1 MNSYN
6 YKYDLDDFIE
16 NDELN
21 TQIYGVLLALQD
33 GAPNRIKLKRDIIHM
48 FNKMYEMCHIIRQ
61 DKHPEMYFQNYWDKA
76 RAEHTSYE
84 TSIIFSGVYLIL
96 SLRPGTSINLS
107 ICLNRIKA
115 KIDPAYFEPFEPILN
130 SGKAYADGKALPP
143 DFAFLKFEADK
154 IEDLSKRELYYQEY
168 QTRYKQAQNQGDI
181 LKQIEDE
188 IKLIE
193 RTKALTVQD
202 NNEIPFEKSDTK
214 RTLKVT
220 TDVLVLILQKAGI
233 SIASDDKA
241 KIARLIGYIT
251 DFSDEKIRQRL
262 SNSDELTSYHK
273 EEVENINKILKD
285 LNIDISM
292 TYNKNR

>member
-21 TQIYGVLLALQD
+21 TQIYGVLLAMQD

-115 KIDPAYFEPFEPILN
+115 KIDPAYLEPFEPILN

-154 IEDLSKRELYYQEY
+154 IEDLSKRELFYQEY

-193 RTKALTVQD
+193 RTKALTDQENVEIPTESEKGASSKVRAVVIMEMLKQMGKGKSAND
-202 NNEIPFEKSDTK
+202 LSAICRLVSFLTNQREKKLYNEAQKGILLSSYHDAEISQANEILKS
-214 RTLKVT
+214 LN
-220 TDVLVLILQKAGI
+220 I
-233 SIASDDKA
+233 SIS
-241 KIARLIGYIT
+241 I
-251 DFSDEKIRQRL
+251 EK
-262 SNSDELTSYHK
+262 
-273 EEVENINKILKD
+273 NKD
-285 LNIDISM
+285 
-292 TYNKNR
+292 Y

>member
-21 TQIYGVLLALQD
+21 TQIYGILLALQD
-33 GAPNRIKLKRDIIHM
+33 GAPDRYRLQRDLVHM

-168 QTRYKQAQNQGDI
+168 QTRYRQAQNQGDI

-193 RTKALTVQD
+193 RTKALTDQENVEIPTKSEKGASSKVRAVVIMEMLKQMGKGKSAND
-202 NNEIPFEKSDTK
+202 LSAICRLVSFLTNQSEKKLYNEAQKGILLSSYHDAEISQINEILKS
-214 RTLKVT
+214 LN
-220 TDVLVLILQKAGI
+220 I
-233 SIASDDKA
+233 SIS
-241 KIARLIGYIT
+241 I
-251 DFSDEKIRQRL
+251 EK
-262 SNSDELTSYHK
+262 
-273 EEVENINKILKD
+273 NKD
-285 LNIDISM
+285 
-292 TYNKNR
+292 Y

>member
-115 KIDPAYFEPFEPILN
+115 KIDPAYLEPFEPILN

-154 IEDLSKRELYYQEY
+154 IEDLSKRELFYQEY

-193 RTKALTVQD
+193 RTKALTDQENVEIPTESEKGASSKVRAVVIMEMLKQMGKGKSAND
-202 NNEIPFEKSDTK
+202 LSAICRLVSFLTNQSEKKLYNEAQKGILLSSYHDAEISQANEILKS
-214 RTLKVT
+214 LN
-220 TDVLVLILQKAGI
+220 I
-233 SIASDDKA
+233 SIS
-241 KIARLIGYIT
+241 I
-251 DFSDEKIRQRL
+251 EK
-262 SNSDELTSYHK
+262 
-273 EEVENINKILKD
+273 NKD
-285 LNIDISM
+285 
-292 TYNKNR
+292 Y

>member
-21 TQIYGVLLALQD
+21 TQIYGVLLAMQD

-115 KIDPAYFEPFEPILN
+115 KIDPAYLEPFEPILN

-143 DFAFLKFEADK
+143 DFTFLKSEADK
-154 IEDLSKRELYYQEY
+154 IDDLSKRELYYQEY
-168 QTRYKQAQNQGDI
+168 QTRYRQAQNQGDI

-193 RTKALTVQD
+193 RTKALAVQENIEIPTESEKGASSKVRAVVIMEMLKQMGKGKSAND
-202 NNEIPFEKSDTK
+202 LSAICRLVSFLTNQSEKKLYNEAQKGILLSSYHDAEISQVNEILKS
-214 RTLKVT
+214 LN
-220 TDVLVLILQKAGI
+220 I
-233 SIASDDKA
+233 SIS
-241 KIARLIGYIT
+241 I
-251 DFSDEKIRQRL
+251 EK
-262 SNSDELTSYHK
+262 
-273 EEVENINKILKD
+273 NKD
-285 LNIDISM
+285 
-292 TYNKNR
+292 Y

>member
-48 FNKMYEMCHIIRQ
+48 FNKMYEMCHVIRQ

-96 SLRPGTSINLS
+96 SLRPGTSINLT

-115 KIDPAYFEPFEPILN
+115 KIDPAYLEPFEPILN

-168 QTRYKQAQNQGDI
+168 QTRYKQVQNQGNI
-181 LKQIEDE
+181 LRQIEDE

-193 RTKALTVQD
+193 RTKALAVQENIEIPTESEKGASSKVRAVVIMEMLKQMGKGKSAND
-202 NNEIPFEKSDTK
+202 LSAICRLVSFLTNQSEKKLYNEAQKGILLSSYHDAEISQANEILKS
-214 RTLKVT
+214 LN
-220 TDVLVLILQKAGI
+220 I
-233 SIASDDKA
+233 SIS
-241 KIARLIGYIT
+241 I
-251 DFSDEKIRQRL
+251 EK
-262 SNSDELTSYHK
+262 
-273 EEVENINKILKD
+273 NKD
-285 LNIDISM
+285 
-292 TYNKNR
+292 Y

>member
-1 MNSYN
+1 MDSYN

-21 TQIYGVLLALQD
+21 TQIYGVLLAMQD

-115 KIDPAYFEPFEPILN
+115 KIDPAYLEPFEPILN

-154 IEDLSKRELYYQEY
+154 IEDLSKRELFYQEY

-193 RTKALTVQD
+193 RTKALAVQENIEIPTESEKGVSSKVRAVVIMEMLKQMGKGKSAND
-202 NNEIPFEKSDTK
+202 LSAICRLVSFLTNQSEKKLYNEAQKGILLSSYHDAEISQVNEIMKS
-214 RTLKVT
+214 LN
-220 TDVLVLILQKAGI
+220 I
-233 SIASDDKA
+233 SIS
-241 KIARLIGYIT
+241 I
-251 DFSDEKIRQRL
+251 EK
-262 SNSDELTSYHK
+262 
-273 EEVENINKILKD
+273 NKD
-285 LNIDISM
+285 
-292 TYNKNR
+292 Y

>member
-1 MNSYN
+1 MDSYN
-6 YKYDLDDFIE
+6 LKYDLDDFIE
-16 NDELN
+16 NNELN
-21 TQIYGVLLALQD
+21 TQIYGVLLAMQD

-96 SLRPGTSINLS
+96 SLRPGTSINLT

-115 KIDPAYFEPFEPILN
+115 KIDPAYLEPFEPILN

-168 QTRYKQAQNQGDI
+168 QTRYKQVQNQGNI
-181 LKQIEDE
+181 LRQIEDE

-193 RTKALTVQD
+193 RTKALAVQENIEIPTESEKGASSKVRAVVIMEMLKQMGKGKSAND
-202 NNEIPFEKSDTK
+202 LSAICRLVSFLTNQSEKKLYNEAQKGILLSSYHDAEISQANEILKS
-214 RTLKVT
+214 LN
-220 TDVLVLILQKAGI
+220 I
-233 SIASDDKA
+233 SIS
-241 KIARLIGYIT
+241 I
-251 DFSDEKIRQRL
+251 EK
-262 SNSDELTSYHK
+262 
-273 EEVENINKILKD
+273 NKD
-285 LNIDISM
+285 
-292 TYNKNR
+292 Y

>member
-1 MNSYN
+1 MDSYKL
-6 YKYDLDDFIE
+6 KYDLDDFIE

-33 GAPNRIKLKRDIIHM
+33 GAPSRIKLKRDIIHM

-76 RAEHTSYE
+76 RTEHTSYE

-96 SLRPGTSINLS
+96 SLRPEMSTNLS

-115 KIDPAYFEPFEPILN
+115 KVDPAYFEPFEPILN
-130 SGKAYADGKALPP
+130 SGKAYANGKALPP

-168 QTRYKQAQNQGDI
+168 QTRYKQVQNQGNI
-181 LKQIEDE
+181 LRQIEDE

-193 RTKALTVQD
+193 RTKALAVQENIEIPTESEKGASSKVRAVVIMEMLKQMGKGKSAND
-202 NNEIPFEKSDTK
+202 LSAICRLVSFLTNQSEKKLYNEAQKGILLSSYHDAEISQVNEIMKS
-214 RTLKVT
+214 LN
-220 TDVLVLILQKAGI
+220 I
-233 SIASDDKA
+233 SIS
-241 KIARLIGYIT
+241 I
-251 DFSDEKIRQRL
+251 EK
-262 SNSDELTSYHK
+262 
-273 EEVENINKILKD
+273 NKD
-285 LNIDISM
+285 
-292 TYNKNR
+292 Y

>member
-21 TQIYGVLLALQD
+21 TQIYGILLALQD
-33 GAPNRIKLKRDIIHM
+33 GAPDRYRLQRDLVHM

-96 SLRPGTSINLS
+96 SLRPETSTNLS

-115 KIDPAYFEPFEPILN
+115 KIDPAYLEPFEPILN

-143 DFAFLKFEADK
+143 DFTFLKSEADK
-154 IEDLSKRELYYQEY
+154 INDLSKRELYYQEY

-193 RTKALTVQD
+193 RTKALAVQENIEIPTESEKGASSKVRAVVIMEMLKQMGKGKSAND
-202 NNEIPFEKSDTK
+202 LSAICRLVSFLTNQSEKKLYNEAQKGILLSSYHDAEISQANEILKS
-214 RTLKVT
+214 LN
-220 TDVLVLILQKAGI
+220 I
-233 SIASDDKA
+233 SIS
-241 KIARLIGYIT
+241 I
-251 DFSDEKIRQRL
+251 EK
-262 SNSDELTSYHK
+262 
-273 EEVENINKILKD
+273 NKD
-285 LNIDISM
+285 
-292 TYNKNR
+292 Y

>member
-21 TQIYGVLLALQD
+21 TQIYGILLTLQD
-33 GAPNRIKLKRDIIHM
+33 GAPNRIKLKRDIMHM

-115 KIDPAYFEPFEPILN
+115 KIDPAYLEPFEPILN

-143 DFAFLKFEADK
+143 DFTFLKSEADK
-154 IEDLSKRELYYQEY
+154 INDLSKRELYYQEY

-193 RTKALTVQD
+193 RTKALAVQENIEIPTESEKGASSKVRAVVIMEMLKQMGKGKSAND
-202 NNEIPFEKSDTK
+202 LSAICRLVSFLTNQSEKKLYNEAQKGILLSSYHDAEISQANEILKS
-214 RTLKVT
+214 LN
-220 TDVLVLILQKAGI
+220 I
-233 SIASDDKA
+233 SIS
-241 KIARLIGYIT
+241 I
-251 DFSDEKIRQRL
+251 EK
-262 SNSDELTSYHK
+262 
-273 EEVENINKILKD
+273 NKD
-285 LNIDISM
+285 
-292 TYNKNR
+292 Y

>member
-115 KIDPAYFEPFEPILN
+115 KIDPAYLEPFEPILN

-154 IEDLSKRELYYQEY
+154 IEDLSKRELFYQEY

-193 RTKALTVQD
+193 RTKALTDQENVEIPTESEKGASSKVRAVVIMEMLKQMGKGKSAND
-202 NNEIPFEKSDTK
+202 LSAICRLVSFLTNQSEKKLYNEAQKGILLSSYHDAEISKANEILKS
-214 RTLKVT
+214 LN
-220 TDVLVLILQKAGI
+220 I
-233 SIASDDKA
+233 SIS
-241 KIARLIGYIT
+241 I
-251 DFSDEKIRQRL
+251 EK
-262 SNSDELTSYHK
+262 
-273 EEVENINKILKD
+273 NKD
-285 LNIDISM
+285 
-292 TYNKNR
+292 Y

>member
-115 KIDPAYFEPFEPILN
+115 KIDPAYLEPFEPILN

-143 DFAFLKFEADK
+143 DFTFLKSEADK
-154 IEDLSKRELYYQEY
+154 INDLSKRELYYQEY

-193 RTKALTVQD
+193 RTKALAVQENIEIPTESEKGVSSKVRAVVIMEMLKQMGKGKSAND
-202 NNEIPFEKSDTK
+202 LSAICRLVSFLTNQSEKKLYNEAQKGILLSSYHDAEISQANEILKS
-214 RTLKVT
+214 LN
-220 TDVLVLILQKAGI
+220 I
-233 SIASDDKA
+233 SIS
-241 KIARLIGYIT
+241 I
-251 DFSDEKIRQRL
+251 EK
-262 SNSDELTSYHK
+262 
-273 EEVENINKILKD
+273 NKD
-285 LNIDISM
+285 
-292 TYNKNR
+292 Y

>member
-115 KIDPAYFEPFEPILN
+115 KIDPAYLEPFEPILN

-143 DFAFLKFEADK
+143 DFTFLKSEADK
-154 IEDLSKRELYYQEY
+154 INDLSKRELYYQEY

-193 RTKALTVQD
+193 RTKALAVQENIEIPTESEKGASSKVRAVVIMEMLKQMGKGKSAND
-202 NNEIPFEKSDTK
+202 LSAICRLVSFLTNQSEKKLYNEAQKGILLSSYHDAEISQANEILKS
-214 RTLKVT
+214 LN
-220 TDVLVLILQKAGI
+220 I
-233 SIASDDKA
+233 SIS
-241 KIARLIGYIT
+241 I
-251 DFSDEKIRQRL
+251 EK
-262 SNSDELTSYHK
+262 
-273 EEVENINKILKD
+273 NKD
-285 LNIDISM
+285 
-292 TYNKNR
+292 Y

>member
-21 TQIYGVLLALQD
+21 TQIYGILLALQD
-33 GAPNRIKLKRDIIHM
+33 GAPDRYRLQRDLVHM
-48 FNKMYEMCHIIRQ
+48 FNKMYEMCHVIRQ
-61 DKHPEMYFQNYWDKA
+61 EKHPEMHAPDYWGKI
-76 RAEHTSYE
+76 RSEHLSYE

-96 SLRPGTSINLS
+96 SLRPETSTNLS
-107 ICLNRIKA
+107 ICLSRLKS
-115 KIDPAYFEPFEPILN
+115 KINLTYFELFEPILN
-130 SGKAYADGKALPP
+130 SGKAFADGKSLPP
-143 DFAFLKFEADK
+143 DFAFLKSEADK

-202 NNEIPFEKSDTK
+202 NNEIPFEKSDIK
-214 RTLKVT
+214 RTLKVS
-220 TDVLVLILQKAGI
+220 TDVMVLILQKAGI

-241 KIARLIGYIT
+241 KIARLIGYLT
-251 DFSDEKIRQRL
+251 DFSEEKIRQRL

-273 EEVENINKILKD
+273 EEVENTNKILKE
-285 LNIDISM
+285 LNTNISI

>member
-1 MNSYN
+1 MDSYN
-6 YKYDLDDFIE
+6 LKYDLDDFIE

-21 TQIYGVLLALQD
+21 TQIYGVLLAMQD

-115 KIDPAYFEPFEPILN
+115 KIDPAYLEPFEPILN

-181 LKQIEDE
+181 LRQIEDE

-193 RTKALTVQD
+193 RTKALAVQENIEIPTESEKGVSSKVRAVVIMEMLKQMGKGKSAND
-202 NNEIPFEKSDTK
+202 LSAICRLVSFLTIQSEKKLYNEAQKGILLSSYHDAEISQVNEIMKS
-214 RTLKVT
+214 LN
-220 TDVLVLILQKAGI
+220 I
-233 SIASDDKA
+233 SIS
-241 KIARLIGYIT
+241 I
-251 DFSDEKIRQRL
+251 EK
-262 SNSDELTSYHK
+262 
-273 EEVENINKILKD
+273 NKD
-285 LNIDISM
+285 
-292 TYNKNR
+292 Y

>member
-115 KIDPAYFEPFEPILN
+115 KIDPAYLEPFEPILN
-130 SGKAYADGKALPP
+130 NGKALPP
-143 DFAFLKFEADK
+143 DFAFLKSEADK
-154 IEDLSKRELYYQEY
+154 IDDLSKRELYYQEY

-193 RTKALTVQD
+193 RTKALAVQENIEIPTESEKGASSKVRAVVIMEMLKQMGKGKSAND
-202 NNEIPFEKSDTK
+202 LSAICRLVSFLTNQSEKKLYNEAQKGILLSSYHDAEISQANEILKS
-214 RTLKVT
+214 LN
-220 TDVLVLILQKAGI
+220 I
-233 SIASDDKA
+233 SIS
-241 KIARLIGYIT
+241 I
-251 DFSDEKIRQRL
+251 EK
-262 SNSDELTSYHK
+262 
-273 EEVENINKILKD
+273 NKD
-285 LNIDISM
+285 
-292 TYNKNR
+292 Y

>member
-21 TQIYGVLLALQD
+21 TQIYGILLALQD
-33 GAPNRIKLKRDIIHM
+33 GAPDRYRLQRDLVHM

-115 KIDPAYFEPFEPILN
+115 KIDPAYLEPFEPILN

-154 IEDLSKRELYYQEY
+154 IEDLSKRELFYQEY

-193 RTKALTVQD
+193 RTKALTDQENVEIPTESEKGASSKVRAVVIMEMLKQMGKGKSAND
-202 NNEIPFEKSDTK
+202 LSAICRLVSFLTNQSEKKLYNEAQKGILLSSYHDAEISQANEILKS
-214 RTLKVT
+214 LN
-220 TDVLVLILQKAGI
+220 I
-233 SIASDDKA
+233 SIS
-241 KIARLIGYIT
+241 I
-251 DFSDEKIRQRL
+251 EK
-262 SNSDELTSYHK
+262 
-273 EEVENINKILKD
+273 NKD
-285 LNIDISM
+285 
-292 TYNKNR
+292 Y

>member
-115 KIDPAYFEPFEPILN
+115 KIDPAYLEPFEPILN

-143 DFAFLKFEADK
+143 DFTFLKSEADK
-154 IEDLSKRELYYQEY
+154 IDDLSKRELYYQEY

-193 RTKALTVQD
+193 RTKALAVQENIEIPTESEKGASSKVRAVVIMEMLKQMGKGKSAND
-202 NNEIPFEKSDTK
+202 LSAICRLVSFLTNQSEKKLYNEAQKGILLSSYHDAEISQANEILKS
-214 RTLKVT
+214 LN
-220 TDVLVLILQKAGI
+220 I
-233 SIASDDKA
+233 SIS
-241 KIARLIGYIT
+241 I
-251 DFSDEKIRQRL
+251 EK
-262 SNSDELTSYHK
+262 
-273 EEVENINKILKD
+273 NKD
-285 LNIDISM
+285 
-292 TYNKNR
+292 Y

>member
-1 MNSYN
+1 MDSYN
-6 YKYDLDDFIE
+6 LKYDLDDFIE

-21 TQIYGVLLALQD
+21 TQIYGVLLAMQD

-115 KIDPAYFEPFEPILN
+115 KIDPAYLEPFEPILN

-154 IEDLSKRELYYQEY
+154 IEDLSKRELFYQEY

-181 LKQIEDE
+181 LRQIEDE

-202 NNEIPFEKSDTK
+202 NNEIPFENDKGVSGKVRAVVIMEILKQMGKGKSANDLST
-214 RTLKVT
+214 
-220 TDVLVLILQKAGI
+220 IC
-233 SIASDDKA
+233 
-241 KIARLIGYIT
+241 RLISFLT
-251 DFSDEKIRQRL
+251 NQSEKKLYNDAQKGIL
-262 SNSDELTSYHK
+262 LTSYHDA
-273 EEVENINKILKD
+273 EIIQANEILKL
-285 LNIDISM
+285 LNISISIEK
-292 TYNKNR
+292 NKEY

>member
-1 MNSYN
+1 MDSYN
-6 YKYDLDDFIE
+6 LKYDLDDFIE

-48 FNKMYEMCHIIRQ
+48 FNKMYEMCHIIRHN
-61 DKHPEMYFQNYWDKA
+61 KHPEMYFQNYWDKA
-76 RAEHTSYE
+76 RTEHTSYE

-96 SLRPGTSINLS
+96 SLRPETSTNLS

-115 KIDPAYFEPFEPILN
+115 KVDPAYFEPFEPVLS
-130 SGKAYADGKALPP
+130 SGKAFADGKALPP

-193 RTKALTVQD
+193 RTKALVVQENIEIPTESEKGASSKVRAVVIMEMLKQMGKGKSAND
-202 NNEIPFEKSDTK
+202 LSAICRLVSFLTNQSEKKLYNEAQKGILLSSYHDAEISQVNEILKS
-214 RTLKVT
+214 LN
-220 TDVLVLILQKAGI
+220 ILI
-233 SIASDDKA
+233 SI
-241 KIARLIGYIT
+241 
-251 DFSDEKIRQRL
+251 EK
-262 SNSDELTSYHK
+262 
-273 EEVENINKILKD
+273 NKD
-285 LNIDISM
+285 
-292 TYNKNR
+292 Y

>member
-1 MNSYN
+1 MDSYN
-6 YKYDLDDFIE
+6 LKYDLDDFIE

-21 TQIYGVLLALQD
+21 TQIYGVLLAMQD

-96 SLRPGTSINLS
+96 SLRPGRSINLS

-115 KIDPAYFEPFEPILN
+115 KIDPAYLEPFEPILN

-154 IEDLSKRELYYQEY
+154 IEDLSKRELFYQEY

-193 RTKALTVQD
+193 RTKALAVQENIEIPTESEKGVSSKVRAVVIMEMLKQMGKGKSAND
-202 NNEIPFEKSDTK
+202 LSAICRLVSFLTNQSEKKLYNEAQKGILLSSYHDAEISQVNEIMKS
-214 RTLKVT
+214 LN
-220 TDVLVLILQKAGI
+220 I
-233 SIASDDKA
+233 SIS
-241 KIARLIGYIT
+241 I
-251 DFSDEKIRQRL
+251 EK
-262 SNSDELTSYHK
+262 
-273 EEVENINKILKD
+273 NKD
-285 LNIDISM
+285 
-292 TYNKNR
+292 Y

>member
-1 MNSYN
+1 MDSYN
-6 YKYDLDDFIE
+6 LKYDLDDFIE

-21 TQIYGVLLALQD
+21 TQIYGVLLAMQD

-115 KIDPAYFEPFEPILN
+115 KIDPAYLEPFEPILN

-143 DFAFLKFEADK
+143 DFTFLKSEADK
-154 IEDLSKRELYYQEY
+154 INDLSKRELYYQEY

-193 RTKALTVQD
+193 RTKALAVQENIEIPTESEKGASSKVRAVVIMEMLKQMGKGKSAND
-202 NNEIPFEKSDTK
+202 LSAICRLVSFLTNQSEKKLYNEAQKGILLSSYHDAEISQANEILKS
-214 RTLKVT
+214 LN
-220 TDVLVLILQKAGI
+220 I
-233 SIASDDKA
+233 SIS
-241 KIARLIGYIT
+241 I
-251 DFSDEKIRQRL
+251 EK
-262 SNSDELTSYHK
+262 
-273 EEVENINKILKD
+273 NKD
-285 LNIDISM
+285 
-292 TYNKNR
+292 Y

>member
-21 TQIYGVLLALQD
+21 TQIYGVLLAMQD

-115 KIDPAYFEPFEPILN
+115 KIDPAYLEPFEPILN

-154 IEDLSKRELYYQEY
+154 IEDLSKRELFYQEY

-193 RTKALTVQD
+193 RTKALTDQENVEIPTESEKGASSKVRAVVIMEMLKQMGKGKSAND
-202 NNEIPFEKSDTK
+202 LSAICRLVSFLTNQSEKKLYNEAQKGILLSSYHDAEISKANEILKS
-214 RTLKVT
+214 LN
-220 TDVLVLILQKAGI
+220 I
-233 SIASDDKA
+233 SIS
-241 KIARLIGYIT
+241 I
-251 DFSDEKIRQRL
+251 EK
-262 SNSDELTSYHK
+262 
-273 EEVENINKILKD
+273 NKD
-285 LNIDISM
+285 
-292 TYNKNR
+292 Y

>member
-115 KIDPAYFEPFEPILN
+115 KIDPAYLEPFEPILN

-154 IEDLSKRELYYQEY
+154 IEDLSKRELFYQEY

-193 RTKALTVQD
+193 RTKALAVQENIEIPTESEKGVSSKVRAVVIMEMLKQMGKGKSAND
-202 NNEIPFEKSDTK
+202 LSAICRLVSFLTNQSEKKLYNEAQKGILLSSYHDAEISQVNEILKS
-214 RTLKVT
+214 LN
-220 TDVLVLILQKAGI
+220 I
-233 SIASDDKA
+233 SIS
-241 KIARLIGYIT
+241 I
-251 DFSDEKIRQRL
+251 EK
-262 SNSDELTSYHK
+262 
-273 EEVENINKILKD
+273 NKD
-285 LNIDISM
+285 
-292 TYNKNR
+292 Y

>member
-21 TQIYGVLLALQD
+21 TQIYGILLTLQD
-33 GAPNRIKLKRDIIHM
+33 GAPDRYRLQRDLVHM
-48 FNKMYEMCHIIRQ
+48 FNKMYEMCHVIRQ
-61 DKHPEMYFQNYWDKA
+61 EKHPEMHAPDYWGKI
-76 RAEHTSYE
+76 RSEHLSYE

-115 KIDPAYFEPFEPILN
+115 KIDPAYLEPFEPILN

-154 IEDLSKRELYYQEY
+154 IEDLSKRELFYQEY

-193 RTKALTVQD
+193 RTKALAVQKNIEIPTESEKGASSKVRAVVIMEMLKQMGKGKSAND
-202 NNEIPFEKSDTK
+202 LSAICRLVSFLTNQSEKKLYNEAQKGILLSSYHDAEISQANEILKS
-214 RTLKVT
+214 LN
-220 TDVLVLILQKAGI
+220 I
-233 SIASDDKA
+233 SIS
-241 KIARLIGYIT
+241 I
-251 DFSDEKIRQRL
+251 EK
-262 SNSDELTSYHK
+262 
-273 EEVENINKILKD
+273 NKD
-285 LNIDISM
+285 
-292 TYNKNR
+292 Y

>member
-1 MNSYN
+1 MDSYN
-6 YKYDLDDFIE
+6 LKYDLDDFIE

-21 TQIYGVLLALQD
+21 TQIYGVLLAMQD

-48 FNKMYEMCHIIRQ
+48 FNKMYEMCHIIRHN
-61 DKHPEMYFQNYWDKA
+61 KHPEMYFQNYWDKA

-115 KIDPAYFEPFEPILN
+115 KIDPAYLEPFEPILN

-143 DFAFLKFEADK
+143 DFTFLKSEADK
-154 IEDLSKRELYYQEY
+154 INDLSKRELYYQEY

-193 RTKALTVQD
+193 RTKALAVQENIEIPTESEKGASSKVRAVVIMEMLKQMGKGKSAND
-202 NNEIPFEKSDTK
+202 LSAICRLVSFLTNQSEKKLYNEAQKGILLSSYHDAEISQANEILKS
-214 RTLKVT
+214 LN
-220 TDVLVLILQKAGI
+220 I
-233 SIASDDKA
+233 SIS
-241 KIARLIGYIT
+241 I
-251 DFSDEKIRQRL
+251 EK
-262 SNSDELTSYHK
+262 
-273 EEVENINKILKD
+273 NKD
-285 LNIDISM
+285 
-292 TYNKNR
+292 Y